1 MLQAPR
7 ANAKLAK
14 AAVSCRMLNERS
26 AGRRPHSRI
35 PVGLFSKIFGRRESD
50 GPVGPGVV
58 VPVHPGWAFV
68 ESVFADLYPGQ
79 TPRHAALPIAPSR
92 ELLRGRAAVEG
103 THVYDAGRAWHYV
116 TLGLT
121 DLYDQ
126 SDASIGPNA
135 IRCELSMRVGKRD
148 STEPPLWPVA
158 FLGKIASHVRQ
169 GAVLSQAVAFRTG
182 AIAGAP
188 SDAALEGVV
197 ALRDPEI
204 EPRPGPF
211 GKVGVILLVG
221 VTGRELDQMKNGG
234 AAKLVADIAA
244 DPARQITTP

>member
-1 MLQAPR
+1 MLAR
-7 ANAKLAK
+7 GGSLI
-14 AAVSCRMLNERS
+14 RDF
-26 AGRRPHSRI
+26 

-50 GPVGPGVV
+50 GRGGAVEV

-79 TPRHAALPIAPSR
+79 TPR
-92 ELLRGRAAVEG
+92 RAA
-103 THVYDAGRAWHYV
+103 
-116 TLGLT
+116 
-121 DLYDQ
+121 
-126 SDASIGPNA
+126 
-135 IRCELSMRVGKRD
+135 KRD

-182 AIAGAP
+182 AIPGAP
-188 SDAALEGVV
+188 TDAGLEGVV
-197 ALRDPEI
+197 ALRDPGI

-221 VTGRELDQMKNGG
+221 VTGR
-234 AAKLVADIAA
+234 
-244 DPARQITTP
+244 